1 MKSLGFKRTII
12 ISTILLVTTCL
23 LVANWLSY
31 SNLKRNT
38 IADVDLLSSTMARY
52 EASKIEEW
60 LEGKAIG
67 VESMANHYKPN
78 LPEEYYLSITK
89 YANESNGLAWSVFAL
104 NNGVAYASNG
114 VTLSPEEWDFSVRP
128 WYIKAKSSNQIELTD
143 IYKDKYTGNDV
154 ITIVKN
160 VGGVVVAGDLELNM
174 LHDSVKEININ
185 GAVTVILD
193 ESGKALAS
201 SSKVVV
207 AGTRFDE
214 MGMSEVHR
222 EMLGNDEAR
231 VYYTLNGVEKIAY
244 TKKIPLV
251 NGKSWHLFIGINK
264 SIAYKYVEEALI
276 DAIIASVI
284 MIFIAILLTVMILNI
299 VYRPILLLKE
309 MVLDLSKG
317 NGDLTR
323 RIPVT
328 STDDLGEI
336 SEGINGFIGNLQ
348 ELMIEVSQ
356 SSEHISKSVD
366 QLKSQSDDNISVLR
380 EHTKETEL
388 VVSAV
393 EEMNATANDVAQNA
407 ASASLSTIEASDQVS
422 NSKADV
428 QTAEDTIS
436 QLVNDVETTSQRI
449 AGIENDTLEITNVL
463 KVIGEIADQTN
474 LLALNAAIEAARA
487 GEQGRGFAVVA
498 DEVRALAARTQTSTA
513 EIEQTL
519 TKLRNGSIT
528 AISAMDVTKAS
539 CEQTANNASQ
549 ISANLDE
556 ITTAVTGIND
566 LNMQIATAAEQQSSA
581 SEEITRNMT
590 SIRDIVNVLASNGE
604 ATTDET
610 NSLAA
615 ANSQLKAIVNKFKL
629 Q

>member
-12 ISTILLVTTCL
+12 LSTILLVTSCL

-31 SNLKRNT
+31 SILKHDT
-38 IADVDLLSSTMARY
+38 IADVDLLSSTMAQY
-52 EASKIEEW
+52 EAAKMEAW
-60 LEGKAIG
+60 LADKAHGIDT
-67 VESMANHYKPN
+67 MANHYEPN
-78 LPEEYYLSITK
+78 LPAENYLSLTR
-89 YANESNGLAWSVFAL
+89 YAKESNGFAL
-104 NNGVAYASNG
+104 LLLALNDGVAYTSDG
-114 VTLSPEEWDFSVRP
+114 VTSSAEEWDFTSRP
-128 WYIKAKSSNQIELTD
+128 WYIKAKSSNKIELTD
-143 IYKDKYTGNDV
+143 IYEDRLTGNDV

-160 VGGVVVAGDLELNM
+160 LGDLVVAADLELSM
-174 LHDSVKEININ
+174 LYDSVKAININ

-193 ESGKALAS
+193 ETGKALAS
-201 SSKVVV
+201 SSAVVV
-207 AGTRFDE
+207 AGTRFDA
-214 MGMSEVHR
+214 MGMPEVHR
-222 EMLGNDEAR
+222 EMLGNDEAM
-231 VYYTLNGVEKIAY
+231 VDYTLKGVEKIAY
-244 TKKIPLV
+244 TKKISLP

-264 SIAYKYVEEALI
+264 SIAYKDVNEALMS
-276 DAIIASVI
+276 AIIASAI
-284 MIFIAILLTVMILNI
+284 MISIAIVLTVLILNL

-336 SEGINGFIGNLQ
+336 SKGINGFIGNLQ

-356 SSEHISKSVD
+356 SSGHISKSVD
-366 QLKSQSDDNISVLR
+366 QLKSQSDDNIGVLR
-380 EHTKETEL
+380 EHTKETEQ

-422 NSKADV
+422 SSKTDV
-428 QTAEDTIS
+428 QAAEDTIS

-449 AGIENDTLEITNVL
+449 VEIESHTLEITNVL

-519 TKLRNGSIT
+519 IKLRNGSMT
-528 AISAMDVTKAS
+528 AISAMDATKAS
-539 CEQTANNASQ
+539 CEQTADNTAR

-556 ITTAVTGIND
+556 ITKAVMGVND

-590 SIRDIVNVLASNGE
+590 SIHEIVNVLATNGE

-615 ANSQLKAIVNKFKL
+615 ANSQLIAVVNKFKL

>member
-1 MKSLGFKRTII
+1 MKLLGFKRTII
-12 ISTILLVTTCL
+12 LSTILLVTTCL

-52 EASKIEEW
+52 EASKIEKW
-60 LEGKAIG
+60 LEDKAIG
-67 VESMANHYKPN
+67 VTSMANYYKPD
-78 LPEEYYLSITK
+78 LTDDYYLGIVRYGK
-89 YANESNGLAWSVFAL
+89 ESNGLAWSAFAL
-104 NNGVAYASNG
+104 SNGVAYASNG

-143 IYKDKYTGNDV
+143 IYKDKFTGNDV
-154 ITIVKN
+154 ITIVRN
-160 VGGVVVAGDLELNM
+160 LGDVVVAGDLELNM

-185 GAVTVILD
+185 GAVAVILD

-201 SSKVVV
+201 SSAVVV
-207 AGTRFDE
+207 VGTRFDE
-214 MGMSEVHR
+214 TGMPEVHR

-251 NGKSWHLFIGINK
+251 NGKSWYLFIGINK
-264 SIAYKYVEEALI
+264 SIAYKDVDDALI

-284 MIFIAILLTVMILNI
+284 MIFIAILLTVIILNV

-348 ELMIEVSQ
+348 ELMMEVSQ
-356 SSEHISKSVD
+356 SSEHISKSVN

-422 NSKADV
+422 NSKTDV
-428 QTAEDTIS
+428 QTAENTIS
-436 QLVNDVETTSQRI
+436 QLVDDVETTSLRI
-449 AGIENDTLEITNVL
+449 AEIENDTLEITNVL

-519 TKLRNGSIT
+519 AKLRNGSIT
-528 AISAMDVTKAS
+528 AISAMDATKAS
-539 CEQTANNASQ
+539 CEQTANNASR

-556 ITTAVTGIND
+556 ITTAVTGVND

-581 SEEITRNMT
+581 SEEITRNMS
-590 SIRDIVNVLASNGE
+590 SIREIVNVLASNGE

-610 NSLAA
+610 NNLAA
-615 ANSQLKAIVNKFKL
+615 ANSQLKAVVNKFKL

>member
-12 ISTILLVTTCL
+12 LSTILLVTSCL
-23 LVANWLSY
+23 MVANWLSY
-31 SNLKRNT
+31 SNLKYNT
-38 IADVDLLSSTMARY
+38 MADVNLLSSTMARY

-60 LEGKAIG
+60 LEGKAKGIA
-67 VESMANHYKPN
+67 SMANHYKPN
-78 LPEEYYLSITK
+78 MPKDNYLSIVN
-89 YANESNGLAWSVFAL
+89 YAKESNGLAWSVFAL

-128 WYIKAKSSNQIELTD
+128 WYIKAKSSNKIELTD
-143 IYKDKYTGNDV
+143 IYKDKFTGHDV

-160 VGGVVVAGDLELNM
+160 LGDIVVAGDLELNM

-201 SSKVVV
+201 NSKVVV
-207 AGTRFDE
+207 VGTRFDE

-222 EMLGNDEAR
+222 EMLGNDEAL
-231 VYYTLNGVEKIAY
+231 VQYTLNGVEKIAY
-244 TKKIPLV
+244 TKKINLV

-264 SIAYKYVEEALI
+264 SIAYKDVEEALI
-276 DAIIASVI
+276 DAIIASAI
-284 MIFIAILLTVMILNI
+284 MLSIAIILTVIILNV

-323 RIPVT
+323 RIAVT

-356 SSEHISKSVD
+356 SSEHISKSVG

-380 EHTKETEL
+380 EHTKETEQ
-388 VVSAV
+388 VVSAA

-407 ASASLSTIEASDQVS
+407 ASASLSTIEASDQVRS
-422 NSKADV
+422 SKTDV
-428 QTAEDTIS
+428 QTAENTIS
-436 QLVNDVETTSQRI
+436 QLVNDVDTTSQRI
-449 AGIENDTLEITNVL
+449 TEIENDTLEITNVL

-528 AISAMDVTKAS
+528 AISAMDATKAS
-539 CEQTANNASQ
+539 CEQTANNASR

-556 ITTAVTGIND
+556 ITTAVTGVND

-590 SIRDIVNVLASNGE
+590 SIREIVNVLASNGE